1 MASVIR
7 NGVVDAPL
15 WLDDELILLSHNL
28 ALENWSRHDESLL
41 LTPIGMLDLDG
52 CRPFGDIEDFN
63 KRG

>member
-7 NGVVDAPL
+7 NGVVDTPL

-28 ALENWSRHDESLL
+28 ALENWSCHDESLL
-41 LTPIGMLDLDG
+41 LTPIGMLDLDC
-52 CRPFGDIEDFN
+52 CRPFGDIEAFN